1 MSTALHG
8 NITLSF
14 VKKKKKKKERK
25 PGKLS
30 SQMAVYFC
38 ISQAMNE
45 NFCCSTSLLAFGIV
59 SVSAF
64 SHFHRYIIIFHCCF
78 KLWFS
83 NDIGCTSIFSYLCL
97 PSVYLLQWGS
107 FQIFAHFLI
116 GLLFICK
123 SSLHILDN
131 GGFNL
136 DAYPQ
141 TEILSGE
148 CNKLS
153 IGIYVCPIMCW
164 WISLYRQPKSQY
176 SLKDSLKVNRD

>member
-1 MSTALHG
+1 MWVQHCMVILH
-8 NITLSF
+8 L
-14 VKKKKKKKERK
+14 VLLKKKKKERK
-25 PGKLS
+25 KTWQTVFPNGCVLLHFPS
-30 SQMAVYFC
+30 
-38 ISQAMNE
+38 NE
-45 NFCCSTSLLAFGIV
+45 WEFLLFHIFGTV